1 MTEHNPYSPPA
12 EPANPGVLT
21 LWEAAAIRF
30 GSAPGVI
37 ERLRG
42 KDLLDPAASQAQVV
56 SFVGHWRRVCGAV
69 LLWLVGVP
77 LLPVFAIYLLS
88 ALVWGNGW
96 LWALVSAAV
105 VFPFS
110 FLILRWPC
118 ARLLSWHNARLSRG
132 WVGTHPVR
140 RPSSPCQRS

>member
-21 LWEAAAIRF
+21 LWEAAAILF
-30 GSAPGVI
+30 GSAPTVR
-37 ERLRG
+37 ERLRSKG
-42 KDLLDPAASQAQVV
+42 VLDATLADGEAA

-77 LLPVFAIYLLS
+77 LLPVLAIYFLS

-105 VFPFS
+105 VFPLS
-110 FLILRWPC
+110 FLVLRWPC
-118 ARLLSWHNARLSRG
+118 ARLLSWHTTRLSRG
-132 WVGTHPVR
+132 WVAREKHPSR
-140 RPSSPCQRS
+140 APSGP